1 MTIGQ
6 RLGQYLR
13 HPASGILPD
22 GAPLDAGSA
31 MIAHAN
37 GSELSAQN
45 ARLIGQHVGPGAV
58 GYDVTSYD
66 QWLEVWDQYEQ
77 PGADSYSQ
85 IPWAQPQQCVV
96 FGPINALA
104 MTLDGRGFSHRDMR
118 VLVELTKG
126 SAASTTLTVMAVVTS
141 SYDVPTRAP
150 RIAAERQAFPHTAP
164 GDYVCQLDLT
174 LSPVRPGAQWPCRP
188 TGDEGTVSVAPL
200 WLWVGWLSN
209 DSAGT
214 GDFVH
219 SVSAFE
225 VRS

>member
-1 MTIGQ
+1 MTLGQ

-37 GSELSAQN
+37 ASELSAQN
-45 ARLIGQHVGPGAV
+45 ARLLGQHVGPGVV
-58 GYDVTSYD
+58 GYDTASFN
-66 QWLEVWDQYEQ
+66 QWLNVYDVFEQ
-77 PGADSYSQ
+77 DGADAFAR
-85 IPWAQPQQCVV
+85 IPWVQPDQCVV
-96 FGPINALA
+96 FGPFNAHA
-104 MTLDGRGFSHRDMR
+104 MGLDGRGFQHRDLQ

-126 SAASTTLTVMAVVTS
+126 NVATTTLSIMAVVTA
-141 SYDVPTRAP
+141 SYDTPLRAP
-150 RIAAERQAFPHTAP
+150 RIASAQQSFAHTSP
-164 GDYVCQLDLT
+164 GDFVCQLDLT
-174 LSPVRPGAQWPCRP
+174 PDPVRPSAAWRCRD
-188 TGDEGTVSVAPL
+188 GDEGTALVAPL

-209 DSAGT
+209 DISAA
-214 GDFVH
+214 DFVH